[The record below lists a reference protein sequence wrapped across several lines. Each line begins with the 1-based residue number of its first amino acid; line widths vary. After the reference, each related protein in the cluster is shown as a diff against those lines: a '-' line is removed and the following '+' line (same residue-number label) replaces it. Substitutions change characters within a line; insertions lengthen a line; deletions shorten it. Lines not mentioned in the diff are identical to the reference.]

1 MSTPAANAL
10 SGAGDTSQPV
20 GTPAGSPPPAGATQ
34 PPAANEGFWKDWN
47 APEQK
52 ETRDWIAN
60 KKYADPF
67 ILAKTAQ
74 GLEKE
79 AATLRT
85 AVNVKAYPEET
96 RNPDGTFKK
105 ADENAVKAWRTAMG
119 VPEKAEAY
127 DIKPPE
133 NSPYPQFTN
142 YLKDVLHQAGAPPGM
157 AKVLANGYE
166 AAVAKLETE
175 LKAAEDAK
183 SAVDLKNLE
192 MEWGS
197 NYKER
202 VALGA
207 RGKEWLSKEIGGL
220 SDQQMRMMESVLG
233 TSKFMSLMW
242 KFGAGNKEP
251 SFPGGS
257 GSKGFEGGASAAQA
271 EWDQIMADRTAGKI
285 SNHVWNNPTEI
296 ARRDAIVER
305 IANGNAG

>member
-1 MSTPAANAL
+1 MSTPAAAAL
-10 SGAGDTSQPV
+10 TD
-20 GTPAGSPPPAGATQ
+20 ATATTTTATTQ
-34 PPAANEGFWKDWN
+34 ATTPAANEGFWKDWN

-67 ILAKTAQ
+67 VLAKTAQ

-79 AATLRT
+79 AASLRT
-85 AVNVKAYPEET
+85 AVSVKAYPEET

-105 ADENAVKAWRTAMG
+105 PDDNAVKAWRTAMG

-133 NSPYPQFTN
+133 GSPYPQFTN

-166 AAVAKLETE
+166 AAVSKLETE

-183 SAVDLKNLE
+183 SAQDLKQLE
-192 MEWGS
+192 AEWGS

-207 RGKEWLSKEIGGL
+207 RGKEWLAKEIGGL
-220 SDQQMRMMESVLG
+220 TDQQLRTMESVLG

-242 KFGAGNKEP
+242 KFGEGNKEP
-251 SFPGGS
+251 SFAAGGS
-257 GSKGFEGGASAAQA
+257 TKGFEGGASAAQA
-271 EWDQIMADRTAGKI
+271 EWDQTMADRTAGKI
-285 SNHVWNNPTEI
+285 SDYQWKDPAFQAKLNGL
-296 ARRDAIVER
+296 AER
-305 IANGNAG
+305 IAAGNAN